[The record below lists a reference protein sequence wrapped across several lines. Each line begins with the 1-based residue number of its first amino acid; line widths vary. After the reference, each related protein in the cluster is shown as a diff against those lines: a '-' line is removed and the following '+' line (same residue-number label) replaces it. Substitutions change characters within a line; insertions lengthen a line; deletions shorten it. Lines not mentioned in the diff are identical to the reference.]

1 MTGILLILAAAAL
14 YLFLVWPGQSTAEQK
29 RPFVGYNFCHRGL
42 YDHEHGVPENTL
54 AAFDAA
60 MRAGYGCELDVQ
72 FTKDKKLIVF
82 HDNDYK
88 RMCGVDRKV
97 WEMTWEET
105 QELRLAG
112 TDERVPTFREVLK
125 TVAGRRPLIV
135 EIKAEKLNTDWYR
148 EVCEA
153 TAAELADYEGEY
165 CIESFHP
172 FAVRW
177 VWKNLPDV
185 TRGLLVNGPPAET
198 KTMMDLLIGAISEL
212 LCDFYCRPQFIAYK
226 YNKRNLALR
235 IVKKL
240 GAFSV
245 MWTVPDEIQHAEM
258 EKTEDCIIFE
268 HYLPSPEF
276 TDRKE

>member
-1 MTGILLILAAAAL
+1 MTGILLILGVAAL

-29 RPFVGYNFCHRGL
+29 KPFVGYNFCHRGL
-42 YDHEHGVPENTL
+42 YDNEHGAPENSL

-60 MRAGYGCELDVQ
+60 MNAGYGCELDVQ

-97 WEMTWEET
+97 WEMTWDEI

-112 TDERVPTFREVLK
+112 TDERVPTFRQVLK

-153 TAAELADYEGEY
+153 TAAELAAYDGEY

-198 KTMMDLLIGAISEL
+198 KTLMDLLIVAISEL

-245 MWTVPDEIQHAEM
+245 MWTVPDEAQHEIM

-268 HYLPSPEF
+268 HYLPSPKF
-276 TDRKE
+276 TERKE